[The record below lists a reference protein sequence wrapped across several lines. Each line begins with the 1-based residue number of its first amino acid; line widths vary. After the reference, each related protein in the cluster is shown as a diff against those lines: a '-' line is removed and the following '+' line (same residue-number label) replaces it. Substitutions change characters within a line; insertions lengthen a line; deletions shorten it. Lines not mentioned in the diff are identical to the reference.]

1 MIYYVALREPDP
13 KIRLLGNMK
22 SYRKV
27 TNAGAISMNISMNS
41 RGEIELGLFS
51 NKSVVWCGG
60 DRDSIQLHCMHG
72 GMMLQCALRKTN
84 AHFHMH
90 TWFISL
96 EKRNG
101 FQGYGYG

>member
-1 MIYYVALREPDP
+1 MVGTGTPSSCIV
-13 KIRLLGNMK
+13 IR
-22 SYRKV
+22 
-27 TNAGAISMNISMNS
+27 
-41 RGEIELGLFS
+41 
-51 NKSVVWCGG
+51 VWCGG
-60 DRDSIQLHCMHG
+60 DRDSIQLHCNKSVVWWRQGLHPAALYMHG

-101 FQGYGYG
+101 FQAYGYG

>member
-1 MIYYVALREPDP
+1 
-13 KIRLLGNMK
+13 MK

-27 TNAGAISMNISMNS
+27 TNAGAISMNI

-51 NKSVVWCGG
+51 KSPVWCGG

-72 GMMLQCALRKTN
+72 GMMLLCALRKTN

-101 FQGYGYG
+101 FQAYGYG